1 MSPSRVAA
9 PRRKKAI
16 SRASKGRPWMGGRVV
31 SQICTRF
38 GTQLRREGDHGPLNG
53 EAVHTITLPSCAGWM
68 STRYSTKGASLR
80 IPLPGTAPVV
90 SATCRRRATFTNGQ
104 LAPGDA
110 EADAR
115 GMSVISTFGF
125 KRPDTARAVDR
136 EREALAI

>member
-1 MSPSRVAA
+1 MCPESAQDSGHNCAEKETTA
-9 PRRKKAI
+9 LDRRSGAHDHPAVLCGLDVDKVQHQGCVFAHPI
-16 SRASKGRPWMGGRVV
+16 ARDCTGRV
-31 SQICTRF
+31 RY
-38 GTQLRREGDHGPLNG
+38 
-53 EAVHTITLPSCAGWM
+53 LP
-68 STRYSTKGASLR
+68 
-80 IPLPGTAPVV
+80 AP
-90 SATCRRRATFTNGQ
+90 ATFTNGQ